1 MVSILAIMLFC
12 ITSTEGKRIDMG
24 CLTVGNV
31 NDRRFIE
38 IRHLDAKYSF
48 AAPRTKT
55 EWERRAQFLREQ
67 ILTST
72 GLLPMPERTPLN
84 VQIFDR
90 IEKDDYSVEKVYF
103 ESFPG
108 FYLTGNLYRPRG
120 KQGPFPAVLNPHGHW
135 QHGRF
140 ENSTLCSVPGRC
152 INFAKQGYVAFS
164 YDMVGYNDSFQI
176 DHRSGQLDGEREHL
190 WGISLGGL
198 QLWNSI
204 RAVDFLASLPDVDSS
219 RIACTGASGGGTQTF
234 LLTAVDERVACSAPV
249 NMISSTMQGGCLC
262 ENPPLIRLDTNN
274 MEIGALAA
282 PRPMLLVSATGDW
295 TSRTMEV
302 EYPAIRRVYQLYRSD
317 KKIACVQMKADH
329 NYNQESREAVYSWF
343 ARWLLG
349 ITNPI
354 REKPFQVEKTEDL
367 SVFANKPKPPNAL
380 NVEQFI
386 AARIAASKDQIE
398 NMRPRD
404 SRGLAAFKKTFGPA
418 LKHALNVEYPSPDNI
433 EFEQLGKITGGDYSV
448 TRYVISRKNVG
459 DAIPALY
466 FKRESE
472 LPSPPVTLIVHPQ
485 GKQALLEDTI
495 PGPLIRRLLKA
506 HHHVL
511 IIDCFNTGEHIG
523 PPASADRLTRYK
535 YYTTYNPT
543 DTSNRVQDI
552 LTALA
557 FLNAGTEAKVQLVGI
572 GEAGPWCLLARAFA
586 PNVQRTVID
595 MNGLDDADD
604 GQFIK
609 QLFVPCLRRAGDFR
623 TAATLI
629 APGQL
634 LIHNTQGRCPKDWF
648 MDVYKAVNNPSALRI
663 LETRISD
670 EMLVSWLD

>member
-485 GKQALLEDTI
+485 GKQALLEDTT

-552 LTALA
+552 LTALV

>member
-485 GKQALLEDTI
+485 GKQALLEDTT

-543 DTSNRVQDI
+543 DTSNRVRDI
-552 LTALA
+552 LTALV

>member
-1 MVSILAIMLFC
+1 YI
-12 ITSTEGKRIDMG
+12 
-24 CLTVGNV
+24 
-31 NDRRFIE
+31 
-38 IRHLDAKYSF
+38 
-48 AAPRTKT
+48 
-55 EWERRAQFLREQ
+55 
-67 ILTST
+67 
-72 GLLPMPERTPLN
+72 
-84 VQIFDR
+84 
-90 IEKDDYSVEKVYF
+90 
-103 ESFPG
+103 
-108 FYLTGNLYRPRG
+108 
-120 KQGPFPAVLNPHGHW
+120 
-135 QHGRF
+135 
-140 ENSTLCSVPGRC
+140 
-152 INFAKQGYVAFS
+152 AFS

-176 DHRSGQLDGEREHL
+176 DHRSGQLDDEREHL

-204 RAVDFLASLPDVDSS
+204 RAVDFLVSLPDVDSS

-295 TSRTMEV
+295 TSRTMQV

-317 KKIACVQMKADH
+317 EKVACVQMKADH

-485 GKQALLEDTI
+485 GKQALLEDTT

-511 IIDCFNTGEHIG
+511 IIDCFDTGEHIG
-523 PPASADRLTRYK
+523 TPASADRLTRYK

-648 MDVYKAVNNPSALRI
+648 MDVYKAANDPSALRI

>member
-1 MVSILAIMLFC
+1 MVSILAIMVSC
-12 ITSTEGKRIDMG
+12 IASTEGKRINMG
-24 CLTVGNV
+24 CFTVGNA
-31 NDRRFIE
+31 NDRRFTE

-48 AAPRTKT
+48 IAPKTKT
-55 EWERRAQFLREQ
+55 EWGRRAQFLREQ
-67 ILTST
+67 ILTGT

-90 IEKDDYSVEKVYF
+90 IEKDDYTVEKVYF

-108 FYLTGNLYRPRG
+108 FYVTGNLYRPRG

-135 QHGRF
+135 EHGRF

-152 INFAKQGYVAFS
+152 INFAKQGYIAFS

-204 RAVDFLASLPDVDSS
+204 RAVDFLVSLPDVDSS

-302 EYPAIRRVYQLYRSD
+302 EYPAIRRVYQLYGSD
-317 KKIACVQMKADH
+317 KKVACVQMKADH
-329 NYNQESREAVYSWF
+329 NYNKESREAVYPWF

-349 ITNPI
+349 ITDPI
-354 REKPFQVEKTEDL
+354 QEQPFQVEKTEDL

-386 AARIAASKDQIE
+386 VARVAASKNQIE
-398 NMRPRD
+398 SMRPRD
-404 SRGLAAFKKTFGPA
+404 SRGLEAFKKTFGPA
-418 LKHALNVEYPSPDNI
+418 LKHALNVEYPSSDNI
-433 EFEQLGKITGGDYSV
+433 EYKHMGEITRDNYSV

-466 FKRESE
+466 FKQESE
-472 LPSPPVTLIVHPQ
+472 LPSRPLTLIVHPQ
-485 GKQALLEDTI
+485 GKQALLEDTT

-523 PPASADRLTRYK
+523 SPASADRLTRYK
-535 YYTTYNPT
+535 FYTTYNPT

-557 FLNAGTEAKVQLVGI
+557 FLNAGTQAKVQLVGI
-572 GEAGPWCLLARAFA
+572 GEAGPRCLLARAFA
-586 PNVQRTVID
+586 PNIQHTVID
-595 MNGLDDADD
+595 MNSFDDADD
-604 GQFIK
+604 EQFIK

-623 TAATLI
+623 TAAALI
-629 APGQL
+629 APGEL
-634 LIHNTQGRCPKDWF
+634 LIHNTQGRFPKDWL
-648 MDVYKAVNNPSALRI
+648 MDVYKAANNPSALRV
-663 LETRISD
+663 LETRMSD

>member
-595 MNGLDDADD
+595 MNGLNDADD
-604 GQFIK
+604 EQFIK
-609 QLFVPCLRRAGDFR
+609 QLFVPCFRRAGDFR